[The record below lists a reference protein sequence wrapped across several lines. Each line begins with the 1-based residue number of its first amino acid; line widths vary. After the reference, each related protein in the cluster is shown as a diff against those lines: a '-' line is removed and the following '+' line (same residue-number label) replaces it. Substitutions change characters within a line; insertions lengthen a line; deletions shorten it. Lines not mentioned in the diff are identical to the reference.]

1 MISVSIQDLY
11 DANAE
16 RLGLRWLAGQKGA
29 QRSVTAQGVRETGP
43 RVTGDDLDPA
53 LHPLTP
59 PAGPVSASRALVG
72 HLNLIHPNQVQVLG
86 ALELRYLSGL
96 REISRQDAIRQ
107 LFSHAPVCLVLTE
120 GRYCP
125 EDITQICT
133 HTQTPLFVTES
144 TSDRVVDTLQ
154 YFLSNR
160 LAQVVTLHGVFMEV
174 TAMGV
179 LLAGPPGVGKSELA
193 LELITR
199 GHRLVADDAPEFS
212 RIAPDIIT
220 GSCPPALSD
229 FLEVRGIGIINVR
242 HLFGDSAI
250 KRNKYLRL
258 IIRLER
264 LDRDQL
270 VDIDRLA
277 GSYRT
282 RRILEVDIPEITI
295 PVAPGRNLAV
305 LVECAARNHLL
316 RASGYNSTEDFIQ
329 RQNDRLAPKGPP
341 DAAAG

>member
-1 MISVSIQDLY
+1 MSSVTISEVF

-16 RLGLRWLAGQKGA
+16 RLGLRWLAGRQGA
-29 QRSVTAQGVRETGP
+29 QRAIVAQAVRPPGP
-43 RVTGDDLDPA
+43 RVAGDDIDSGVYSGDTQVA
-53 LHPLTP
+53 
-59 PAGPVSASRALVG
+59 AVSPNRALVG
-72 HLNLIHPNQVQVLG
+72 HLNLIHTNQVQVLG
-86 ALELRYLSGL
+86 TSELHYLAGL

-107 LFSHAPVCLVLTE
+107 LFSHAPVAIIVAE

-125 EDITQICT
+125 EDITQICM

-144 TSDRVVDTLQ
+144 ASDRVIDTLHFFISQ
-154 YFLSNR
+154 R
-160 LAQVVTLHGVFMEV
+160 LAQIVTLHGVFMEV
-174 TAMGV
+174 TAIGV
-179 LLAGPPGVGKSELA
+179 LLVGPPGVGKSELA

-212 RIAPDIIT
+212 RIAPEIISGT
-220 GSCPPALSD
+220 CPPALID

-242 HLFGDSAI
+242 QLFGDSAV

-264 LDRDQL
+264 FDRDQL

-282 RRILEVDIPEITI
+282 RRILDVDIPEITI

-316 RASGYNSTEDFIQ
+316 RTSGYNSTEDFIQ
-329 RQNDRLAPKGPP
+329 RQNSLIASKEPP

>member
-1 MISVSIQDLY
+1 MISVTIQDIF
-11 DANAE
+11 DANGE

-29 QRSVTAQGVRETGP
+29 LRVVTGQGTRERP
-43 RVTGDDLDPA
+43 RVTSGDLDGASSPTPA
-53 LHPLTP
+53 
-59 PAGPVSASRALVG
+59 PVSALSPSRALVG
-72 HLNLIHPNQVQVLG
+72 HLNLIYPNQVQVLG
-86 ALELRYLSGL
+86 TSELRYLSGL
-96 REISRQDAIRQ
+96 REDSRQDAVRQ
-107 LFSHAPVCLVLTE
+107 LFAHAPVCLVITE

-125 EDITQICT
+125 EDVSQICS
-133 HTQTPLFVTES
+133 HTQTPLWVTE
-144 TSDRVVDTLQ
+144 TASDRVVDTLQ
-154 YFLSNR
+154 YFLANK

-179 LLAGPPGVGKSELA
+179 LLTGPPGVGKSELA

-212 RIAPDIIT
+212 RIAPDTIT
-220 GSCPPALSD
+220 GCCPPALSD

-250 KRNKYLRL
+250 KHNKFLRL

-270 VDIDRLA
+270 LDIDRLA
-277 GSYRT
+277 GSYRV

-295 PVAPGRNLAV
+295 PVASGRNLAV

-316 RASGYNSTEDFIQ
+316 RTSGYNSSEDFIQ
-329 RQNDRLAPKGPP
+329 RQNDLLAAGKASA
-341 DAAAG
+341 DAASG

>member
-1 MISVSIQDLY
+1 MISVTIQDIF
-11 DANAE
+11 DANSE
-16 RLGLRWLAGQKGA
+16 RLGLRWLAGQKGMH
-29 QRSVTAQGVRETGP
+29 RVVTGQGTREAP
-43 RVTGDDLDPA
+43 RVTSGDLDGASSTTPA
-53 LHPLTP
+53 
-59 PAGPVSASRALVG
+59 PVSAVSPNRALVG
-72 HLNLIHPNQVQVLG
+72 HLNLIYPNQVQVLG
-86 ALELRYLSGL
+86 TSELRYLSAL
-96 REISRQDAIRQ
+96 REDSRQDAIRQ
-107 LFSHAPVCLVLTE
+107 LFAHAPVCLVITE

-125 EDITQICT
+125 EDVSQICM
-133 HTQTPLFVTES
+133 HTQTPLWVTE
-144 TSDRVVDTLQ
+144 TASDRVVDTLQ
-154 YFLSNR
+154 YFLANK
-160 LAQVVTLHGVFMEV
+160 LAQVITLHGVFMEV

-179 LLAGPPGVGKSELA
+179 LLTGPPGVGKSELA

-212 RIAPDIIT
+212 RIAPETIT
-220 GSCPPALSD
+220 GCCPPVLSD

-250 KRNKYLRL
+250 KHNKFLRL

-264 LDRDQL
+264 LERDQL
-270 VDIDRLA
+270 ADIDRLA
-277 GSYRT
+277 GSYRA

-316 RASGYNSTEDFIQ
+316 RTSGYNSSEDFIQ
-329 RQNDRLAPKGPP
+329 RQKDLLAARNPST